1 MGAHPQGLL
10 QPIRGAS
17 IRGRL
22 DTPAKPPDNDGF
34 VARDLANGAFVIRKR
49 LGTGIFHRPRRF
61 PGSWLVPALLVLGG
75 LALARGQES
84 QPPEEAAEPTLPPLL
99 RGVDLNQPAAHAFR
113 EWPQADLI
121 ERPYWHGWN
130 ARTFQ
135 RAELYDRPLLLVLA
149 VPWNRLSQR
158 MLTETLA
165 DKTVLREVNAEYL
178 SVLVSADRR
187 PDVRE
192 RYQTGTWPAISLLL
206 PNGNPMLS
214 HANPSGYAL
223 PITVGFLKPDEL
235 LFVLEEGGI
244 YYRKWR
250 NVLHGVGEVW
260 QKREGDVE
268 AMPGAV
274 KDEASDQVARWL
286 LGNVDRSLGG
296 FGAAPKFVAG
306 GLAEYAAVRDAR
318 LAPALVEVAKL
329 TLEKLV
335 AGPLY
340 DKRDGGVHRLAAAP
354 AWGDIQYEKMLESN
368 TELLRDL
375 TFALRAADAPSL
387 RSALSGTAGFVTKI
401 LARPGG
407 GFYLAQAADPSSDDG
422 GAYWTSS
429 GEARKAPPVERLVL
443 AGPNAMAGA
452 ALLRASAI
460 LGDDAMERA
469 GRDALDLVLRA
480 GFRSGRGVRHVLEP
494 NPEDRS
500 HLTAQA
506 DVAFALIDA
515 YETTGDARYRDAA
528 RDIVDYCRN
537 NMVAKGETSLRDIL
551 PGPGQLGLLVNPRRP
566 ILPNV
571 RLARASIRLARH
583 GLGDVYRDAATT
595 IVGSYSGDLAAYHVH
610 GIEPALAV
618 EELVRTPVLLRVD
631 GPPADPR
638 TKALRRAAAAAPAG
652 WAVVVTGSGPQ
663 GTEPTLVIL
672 AGEAH
677 ARVTSPG
684 NVASEVRRV
693 TRTEGRQ
700 AP

>member
-1 MGAHPQGLL
+1 
-10 QPIRGAS
+10 
-17 IRGRL
+17 
-22 DTPAKPPDNDGF
+22 
-34 VARDLANGAFVIRKR
+34 VIRKR
-49 LGTGIFHRPRRF
+49 LGTGIFHRSPRF
-61 PGSWLVPALLVLGG
+61 PGSWLVPVIFVLGM
-75 LALARGQES
+75 LARGAES
-84 QPPEEAAEPTLPPLL
+84 PAPVPKEPAAPGEDVAEPQLPPLL
-99 RGVDLNQPAAHAFR
+99 RGVDLNQPAQHAFR
-113 EWPQADLI
+113 DWPPADLI

-158 MLTETLA
+158 MLTETLT

-192 RYQTGTWPAISLLL
+192 RYQTGTWPSVALLL

-223 PITVGFLKPDEL
+223 PITTGYLKTDEM

-268 AMPGAV
+268 PVPGAV

-286 LGNVDRSLGG
+286 LGNADRAEGG
-296 FGAAPKFVAG
+296 FGAAPKFVPE
-306 GLAEYAAVRDAR
+306 GLAEYAAVREAR
-318 LAPALVEVAKL
+318 LAPALVDVAKL

-340 DKRDGGVHRLAAAP
+340 DKREGGVHRLAAAP
-354 AWGDIQYEKMLESN
+354 AWGDIQYEKMLDSN
-368 TELLRDL
+368 TDLLRDL
-375 TFALRAADAPSL
+375 TFALRGADTPSL
-387 RSALSGTAGFVTKI
+387 RAALSGTAGFLTKT
-401 LARPGG
+401 LARQGG
-407 GFYLAQAADPSSDDG
+407 GFYLGQSADPSSEDG
-422 GAYWTSS
+422 GAYWTSVG
-429 GEARKAPPVERLVL
+429 GEPRKAPPVDRLVL
-443 AGPNAMAGA
+443 AGPNALAGA
-452 ALLRASAI
+452 ALLRAAAI
-460 LGDDAMERA
+460 LNDDGMERA

-494 NPEDRS
+494 APDDRTY
-500 HLTAQA
+500 LVAQA

-537 NMVAKGETSLRDIL
+537 NLAAPGETALRDIL
-551 PGPGQLGLLVNPRRP
+551 RESGGLGLLVNPRRP
-566 ILPNV
+566 LLPNV
-571 RLARASIRLARH
+571 RLARAALRLARH

-595 IVGSYSGDLAAYHVH
+595 VVGSYAGDLAAYHVH

-631 GPPADPR
+631 GAPGDPR

-652 WAVVVTGSGPQ
+652 WAVVVTGSEPKGV
-663 GTEPTLVIL
+663 EPTLVVL
-672 AGEAH
+672 AGEASV
-677 ARVTSPG
+677 RVTSPG
-684 NVASEVRRV
+684 NVAAEVRRV